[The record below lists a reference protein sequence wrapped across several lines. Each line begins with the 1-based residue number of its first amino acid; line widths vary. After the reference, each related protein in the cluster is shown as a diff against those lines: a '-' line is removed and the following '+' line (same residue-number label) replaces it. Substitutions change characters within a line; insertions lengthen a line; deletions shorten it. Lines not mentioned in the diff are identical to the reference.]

1 MKTLARSIFVFLTLF
16 LFSAAQADRPVT
28 IHYTGIG
35 FNTSFDAFA
44 DPTGGPPELS
54 FLPIGI
60 IRADSFGSFGDSDTT
75 IVYEFG
81 TDYSQ
86 GRCETEVEVEFPLQ
100 FAQGVIT
107 FANHSQLLVSV
118 SEGWMCLN
126 TLNGQFTG
134 GVTVGEF
141 LGGTGKFARLTG
153 SFSGPFWGQN
163 MMSPGGLGL
172 IAISGT
178 IEGSLAK

>member
-1 MKTLARSIFVFLTLF
+1 MKILARSLLIFLAVF

-35 FNTSFDAFA
+35 FNTPFDAFA

-75 IVYEFG
+75 IAYEFG
-81 TDYSQ
+81 TDFLQ

-107 FANHSQLLVSV
+107 FADHSQLFASV
-118 SEGWMCLN
+118 SAGWMCLN
-126 TLNGQFTG
+126 TSNGQFTG
-134 GVTVGEF
+134 GVTEGVF
-141 LGGTGKFARLTG
+141 FGGTGKFAGLTG
-153 SFSGPFWGQN
+153 PFSGPFRGQN
-163 MMSPGGLGL
+163 MMTPGGLGL

-178 IEGSLAK
+178 MKGSLGK

>member
-1 MKTLARSIFVFLTLF
+1 MKILARGALAIITLF

-28 IHYTGIG
+28 IHYTGVG
-35 FNTSFDAFA
+35 FNTPFDAFP

-60 IRADSFGSFGDSDTT
+60 IRSDSFGSFGDSDTT

-81 TDYSQ
+81 TEFSQ
-86 GRCETEVEVEFPLQ
+86 GNCDTEVEIEFPLL

-107 FANHSQLLVSV
+107 FADHSQLFASV
-118 SEGWMCLN
+118 SDGWMCLN

-134 GVTVGEF
+134 GVTEGVF
-141 LGGTGKFARLTG
+141 LGGTGKFAGMTG
-153 SFSGPFWGQN
+153 SFTGPFSGQN
-163 MMSPGGLGL
+163 MMSPGGAGL

-178 IEGSLAK
+178 MEGGLTK